1 MSVTDLS
8 NPPPPALSRPLSPRP
23 VAPGL
28 ARVSAAWSRVALAC
42 LILLGSAGV
51 RSWQARR
58 IEADLAAGRRRPR
71 IDLEAIPMTLG
82 PWKGEATRIDPQIA
96 RGTGA
101 DQIVTRRYV
110 HQGTGV
116 AVDLILLY
124 GPAVEMYPHAPELC
138 YPAAGF
144 TLAAGPEDREVV
156 AGMQK
161 APFRSL
167 VYAKGEGTAVD
178 AQEVYYSWWYQGRWT
193 PNAGNQ
199 KHFERIPSMYKV
211 HTARRVAAGER
222 RDIGNPSEAFL
233 RDLLPEIERRMS
245 ATRSPSS

>member
-1 MSVTDLS
+1 MSATDLS
-8 NPPPPALSRPLSPRP
+8 NPPPALSHPPSPRTDK
-23 VAPGL
+23 AGRTR
-28 ARVSAAWSRVALAC
+28 AAAAWSRVAVAC
-42 LILLGSAGV
+42 VILLGSAGV
-51 RSWQARR
+51 RFWQARR

-71 IDLEAIPMTLG
+71 IDLDSIPMTLG
-82 PWKGEATRIDPQIA
+82 SWKGEATRIDPQIA

-138 YPAAGF
+138 YPSAGF
-144 TLAAGPEDREVV
+144 TLAAGPEEREI
-156 AGMQK
+156 AAETWK

-167 VYAKGEGTAVD
+167 VYAKGEGTALD
-178 AQEVYYSWWYQGRWT
+178 AQEVYYSWWYQGHWT

-211 HTARRVAAGER
+211 HTARRIALGER
-222 RDIGNPSEAFL
+222 RDVGNPSEAFL
-233 RDLLPEIERRMS
+233 RDLLPEIERRMT
-245 ATRSPSS
+245 ATRPPTS